1 MRAVGRATV
10 RSFFGRD
17 DWLGSADASVTSR
30 RFYAMMQASWLG
42 MSQFIFGVV
51 LFAWWSAWP
60 LVAASLI
67 AIVAWSVNMVLARRG
82 QLLRSAGIVHLT
94 VCSMAAVVVVY
105 IGWDLGWQY
114 ALIVQML
121 VCILN
126 PWPRRAAVLLAAT
139 AAVLFLGLY
148 YYTQRT
154 EPLVSVAPA
163 VLDVLGTAIAL
174 GALGV
179 ACVMVNY
186 PVIAADQAEAALAQ
200 EHDRSERLLANVLP
214 RPVAARLKAGEE
226 PITDAVPSASVLFAD
241 IVDFTPLPADCHRTR
256 SSRCSTGSSAVST
269 NWWTNT
275 AWRRSRRSVTPTW
288 SPPAFPHHGVIMPR
302 RSLAS
307 PWPPAIDS
315 PPRRIGLHACRCA
328 SVCAQDPSSRA
339 SSAGDGSST
348 TCGATP
354 STQRRGWNHTASRDA
369 SKSATRP
376 GSHWATPSD
385 SLSGEPLRSR
395 AKGTYT
401 PGSYSNRSPSMKQP
415 TCAPA
420 DVGASALTRHPSEA
434 IRRSSRPQPAC
445 AETI

>member
-241 IVDFTPLPADCHRTR
+241 IVDFTPLASRLPPGEVVTLLDGVF
-256 SSRCSTGSSAVST
+256 SSLDELVDEHGLEKIKTIGDAYMV
-269 NWWTNT
+269 
-275 AWRRSRRSVTPTW
+275 AAGIPT
-288 SPPAFPHHGVIMPR
+288 PR
-302 RSLAS
+302 RDHAEALARFALAARDRFAAA
-307 PWPPAIDS
+307 PDRT
-315 PPRRIGLHACRCA
+315 PRLQMRIGLC
-328 SVCAQDPSSRA
+328 SGPVV
-339 SSAGDGSST
+339 AGVIG
-348 TCGATP
+348 
-354 STQRRGWNHTASRDA
+354 RRRFLYDLWGDTVNTASRMESHGVPGRIQVDD
-369 SKSATRP
+369 ATRFALGDAFRFAERGTIEVKGKGHVHTWFLLEQKP
-376 GSHWATPSD
+376 QHEAAHV
-385 SLSGEPLRSR
+385 R
-395 AKGTYT
+395 A
-401 PGSYSNRSPSMKQP
+401 R
-415 TCAPA
+415 
-420 DVGASALTRHPSEA
+420 
-434 IRRSSRPQPAC
+434 
-445 AETI
+445 